1 MVARS
6 RSTKVWALAALTLLI
21 TSCSGLLKAPKVEL
35 ESLAVE
41 TLTGHE
47 LHLKATLKLTN
58 PNGIALKI
66 RKVEYEALV
75 NQRPVA
81 QQTIRQAISIDA
93 HGETTTTLPLRLKT
107 TQVLNSMFD
116 LLRNQKATYQISGRI
131 FGDGITQV
139 PFSANGE
146 FEIPILR

>member
-1 MVARS
+1 MLARS
-6 RSTKVWALAALTLLI
+6 PSTSAGVLLAIALLI
-21 TSCSGLLKAPKVEL
+21 TSCSGLLKAPKVAL

-41 TLTGHE
+41 TLTSHE

-58 PNGIALKI
+58 PNGITLKI
-66 RKVEYEALV
+66 RRIEYEALV

-81 QQTIRQAISIDA
+81 QQTIRQAISIEA
-93 HGETTTTLPLRLKT
+93 NGEGTATLPLRLKT

-116 LLRNQKATYQISGRI
+116 LLRNQKATYQITGRI
-131 FGDGITQV
+131 FGEGITQV